1 MEADFSGW
9 VTKFGIKCAD
19 GRTIMHGAFDD
30 MDGKTVALVYNHAH
44 ADPGN
49 VLGHVLLE
57 KRKDGMWGY
66 GFFNGSVNATAMK
79 HAVQHK
85 DVNMMSIYANG
96 LIQRGNPGSQQV
108 FHGRLIEVSLVLAG
122 ANPGATIENITLAH
136 GEFGETELEDE
147 VIIKPGELIELK
159 HSASEEDRPEDDEVD
174 GEETIQH
181 ILDGMTPKQLGATA
195 YLVDKA
201 LKGELDPDGES
212 VKHDDIGDDAGDT
225 DSDAADNTD
234 GDDADGDGD
243 DDTDGDNDD
252 TDNSDDTDGDNADD
266 DSSESD
272 TDGDN
277 ADNED
282 DDSQEGDNDMGDKV
296 KHSAFDQNDA
306 DNGESTKYQLT
317 EADKTEI
324 FHSAKDLGKMSYAL
338 DAFCLKHNI
347 DQVNILFPDAKNP
360 DGDIPQF
367 LKRRTEWVSNFLDG
381 TTKTPFARIKNVWA
395 DITEDEARAKGY
407 IKGSLKKEEFFS
419 VAKRVT
425 TPTTIY
431 KKQKLDRDDV
441 LDITDFDVVAWL
453 KMEMRIMLEEEIA
466 RAALIGDGRDIA
478 SEDKINEQN
487 IRPILTE
494 HELFAVTVMVEMDD
508 DDANFGAFIDQVIK
522 SRVKYKGTGLPT
534 MFTSENYIAKA
545 LLLKD
550 GFGRD
555 LYPSLDAL
563 ATKLRVSSIVPVESM
578 DELDDVI
585 AIFVNPADYTF
596 GANQGGEVTMFDQ
609 FDIDYNQQKY
619 LIETRCCGTLTKLQS
634 ALIFRKAEE
643 GAVLLQP
650 SEPTFDA
657 EENEVTIPVQ
667 AHVTFKNAETN
678 ATLTGTVALDADE
691 IIHIVAIAADGWF
704 FASNDIDQW
713 TFRGTHIDA

>member
-30 MDGKTVALVYNHAH
+30 MDGQTVPLVYNHAH

-57 KRKDGMWGY
+57 KRKEGMWGY
-66 GFFNGSVNATAMK
+66 GFFNGSINGIAMK

-85 DVNMMSIYANG
+85 DVNMMSIYANQ
-96 LIQRGNPGSQQV
+96 LVQRGNPGSLQV
-108 FHGRLIEVSLVLAG
+108 FHGIIREVSLVLAG

-136 GEFGETELEDE
+136 GDGYETELDDE

-159 HSASEEDRPEDDEVD
+159 HSATAEDRPPDDEED
-174 GEETIQH
+174 GDETIQH

-212 VKHDDIGDDAGDT
+212 VQHSIGDDTDGDDDGDEGDDGDDT
-225 DSDAADNTD
+225 DGSSDDSDETDGENADDEGDDSDESDTD
-234 GDDADGDGD
+234 GDDADE
-243 DDTDGDNDD
+243 
-252 TDNSDDTDGDNADD
+252 TDN
-266 DSSESD
+266 
-272 TDGDN
+272 
-277 ADNED
+277 
-282 DDSQEGDNDMGDKV
+282 DSQEGDSNMEKV
-296 KHSAFDQNDA
+296 KHSVFDQNDA
-306 DNGESTKYQLT
+306 DNGESTKYVLS
-317 EADKTEI
+317 EADKKEI
-324 FHSAKDLGKMSYAL
+324 FHSAMSLGKMSEAIE
-338 DAFCLKHNI
+338 AFCLKHNI
-347 DQVNILFPDAKNP
+347 DQIDILFPDAKNP
-360 DGDIPQF
+360 DGDVPQF
-367 LKRRTEWVSNFLDG
+367 LKRRTEWVSNFLDA

-478 SEDKINEQN
+478 SEDKVNEQN
-487 IRPILTE
+487 IRPILNE
-494 HELFAVTVMVEMDD
+494 HELFAVTIQVEMDD

-522 SRVKYKGTGLPT
+522 SRVKYRGTGLPT

-563 ATKLRVSSIVPVESM
+563 ATKLRVASIVPVEAM

-585 AIFVNPADYTF
+585 AIFVNPIDYTI
-596 GANQGGEVTMFDQ
+596 GANRGGEVTLFDQ
-609 FDIDYNQQKY
+609 FDIDYNQHKY
-619 LIETRCCGTLTKLQS
+619 LIETRCCGTLTKLHS

-650 SEPTFDA
+650 VAPEFDA
-657 EENEVTIPVQ
+657 DTSTVAVPNV
-667 AHVTFKNAETN
+667 AHVTYRNAATN
-678 ATLTGTVALDADE
+678 AGVSNSNIVLDENETVS
-691 IIHIVAIAADGWF
+691 IVAVAADGYF

-713 TFRGTHIDA
+713 TFRGVATD